1 MNRTS
6 KSKAGTKTNEEGGRR
21 KKDEEDEAK
30 EGIVSLYVRD
40 KGRGRTHDL
49 KPRGVLPSKVGIASG
64 ILFFFHLEA
73 LDGKNNRNFSMQGKC
88 RYNRRSRK

>member
-6 KSKAGTKTNEEGGRR
+6 KSKAGTKTKEEGGRR

-30 EGIVSLYVRD
+30 EGMVSLNV
-40 KGRGRTHDL
+40 KEEGRGRMHDL
-49 KPRGVLPSKVGIASG
+49 KPRGVVPSKVGIASD

-73 LDGKNNRNFSMQGKC
+73 AATSC
-88 RYNRRSRK
+88 RKDCF